1 MRFLTAIMATAALT
15 LIDTSAQAAGEVN
28 GCKDYDVF
36 ILRHLEKDNDG
47 TKDPS
52 LSQLGKL
59 NAKKLAELTVFSN
72 INHAFYTPYKRTY
85 ETLEFIDAEKSVY
98 DPSQTQQLVRKI
110 KDKHCGETV
119 VIAGHSNTVPGLV
132 TAFGGSFTVSY
143 AGQNLSYTPDISL
156 DENDYG
162 SIFRVTFHN
171 ERLHQQLYQ
180 LNPKG
185 QRKLQLRK

>member
-1 MRFLTAIMATAALT
+1 MRFLTAIIATAAFT
-15 LIDTSAQAAGEVN
+15 FIDTSVQAAGEVN

-52 LSQLGKL
+52 LSKLGKE
-59 NAKKLAELTVFSN
+59 NAKKLAELTLFSN
-72 INHAFYTPYKRTY
+72 IDHAFYTPYKRTY
-85 ETLEFIDAEKSVY
+85 ETLEFIEAEKNVY
-98 DPSQTQQLVRKI
+98 DPSQPQQLVRKV
-110 KDKHCGETV
+110 KDEHCGETV
-119 VIAGHSNTVPGLV
+119 VIVGHSNTVPDLV
-132 TAFGGSFTVSY
+132 SAFGGAFTVSY
-143 AGQNLSYTPDISL
+143 AGKSLSQTPSVSL
-156 DENDYG
+156 SEKDYG

-185 QRKLQLRK
+185 QTKVQLRK